1 MTSSSVPGR
10 PGLHDPDGFAAFVA
24 GLPGTSLVE
33 QWGSRVAKVGG
44 KVFALVGRDGGAVAF
59 KVSELTFA
67 GLTELA
73 GIVQAPYFARR
84 QWVSVGPGAL
94 GEAELADY
102 LREAHRLIAAKL
114 TLRLRAEL
122 GL

>member
-1 MTSSSVPGR
+1 MS
-10 PGLHDPDGFAAFVA
+10 LHEPDAFAAFVA

-44 KVFALVGRDGGAVAF
+44 KVFALVGLGGGNMAF
-59 KVSELTFA
+59 KVSELSFA
-67 GLTELA
+67 GLTELE
-73 GIVQAPYFARR
+73 GIGQAPYFAKG
-84 QWVSVGPGAL
+84 QWVSVAAGAL

-102 LREAHRLIAAKL
+102 LRQAHGLIAAKL
-114 TLRLRAEL
+114 PRKLRAEL